1 VRPNE
6 LEKPHRPQA
15 FVGVAEEAIGICQST
30 GVAPQ
35 LLQPLDPSSPSTTR
49 VAEGRRSWIQPTAI
63 RHPYSMLRT
72 LAEEK
77 GQHQHHLTEMIKHR
91 PRTPVH
97 SSTTPPLAPE
107 WNATRARKRP
117 GDVIPLRRRRHRLAD
132 AGRKSPSRRE
142 HGPRRRGRRCLQRHT
157 NRSSRTSPP
166 ANRRPRHNP
175 RPIYTS
181 ARRFPGRPPSPT
193 PDWPPE
199 RKRAGEIAAG
209 RRNCAAVAFFASSQL

>member
-1 VRPNE
+1 MMCRP
-6 LEKPHRPQA
+6 K
-15 FVGVAEEAIGICQST
+15 
-30 GVAPQ
+30 
-35 LLQPLDPSSPSTTR
+35 
-49 VAEGRRSWIQPTAI
+49 
-63 RHPYSMLRT
+63 
-72 LAEEK
+72 
-77 GQHQHHLTEMIKHR
+77 
-91 PRTPVH
+91 TPGP

-132 AGRKSPSRRE
+132 ATRKSPSQRSSLPTNPNLTGSKRAEGLTRMILEEQNPHRRAAIADKPRKE
-142 HGPRRRGRRCLQRHT
+142 HGPRRRGRRRLQPHT

-166 ANRRPRHNP
+166 ANPRPRHNP

-209 RRNCAAVAFFASSQL
+209 RRIRAGIALSPLLSTVARGKEDLRVEGGSTRF